1 MVSRYSYQ
9 VRTASGGFKKVLLI
23 DGKGHLMGRLAAII
37 AKKTLQGQSI
47 VVVRCEEINMSGS
60 LYRRKLEWSE
70 FRRKRMNTNPK
81 RGPFHLKHPS
91 DYFKRVVRGMLP
103 HKTKRG
109 AWALSK
115 LETFEGIPP
124 KYMYKARV
132 VVPRC
137 LTALKLQPG
146 RKFCK
151 IGDLAHEV
159 GWSYKAEV
167 DALEA
172 KRKARSDEYFKR
184 KVEASK
190 KRKAAIEAAKKDT
203 AKFDKILKQYG
214 MLA

>member
-1 MVSRYSYQ
+1 MGYQ

-103 HKTKRG
+103 HK
-109 AWALSK
+109 
-115 LETFEGIPP
+115 
-124 KYMYKARV
+124 YMYKARV

-151 IGDLAHEV
+151 IGDH
-159 GWSYKAEV
+159 
-167 DALEA
+167 
-172 KRKARSDEYFKR
+172 
-184 KVEASK
+184 
-190 KRKAAIEAAKKDT
+190 
-203 AKFDKILKQYG
+203 
-214 MLA
+214 

>member
-1 MVSRYSYQ
+1 
-9 VRTASGGFKKVLLI
+9 
-23 DGKGHLMGRLAAII
+23 MG
-37 AKKTLQGQSI
+37 KTLQGQSI

-151 IGDLAHEV
+151 IGDLA
-159 GWSYKAEV
+159 
-167 DALEA
+167 LEA

-203 AKFDKILKQYG
+203 AMFDKILKQYG